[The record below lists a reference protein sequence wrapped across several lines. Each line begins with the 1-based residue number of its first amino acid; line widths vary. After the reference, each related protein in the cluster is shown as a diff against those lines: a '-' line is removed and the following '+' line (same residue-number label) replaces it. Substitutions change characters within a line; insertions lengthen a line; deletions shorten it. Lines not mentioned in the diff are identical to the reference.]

1 MARSDDALAR
11 GVPRDPA
18 AVPGAMP
25 RPVETWLRIMQV
37 HDRIRRRVDGALHR
51 SHGISLIG
59 FETLRRIAEGAG
71 ERASIA
77 EIMDGVGST
86 RSAATGTVARLA
98 AEGLVDR
105 QGDDGSPTAGA
116 HLTPAG
122 AERFAAARRT
132 HDDLVAH
139 LLTLLGDDAVL
150 VTDALARVSAVA
162 SSGGGARRRG
172 RSAGPPD

>member
-18 AVPGAMP
+18 AVPGAVP
-25 RPVETWLRIMQV
+25 RPVETWLRIVQV

-51 SHGISLIG
+51 SHGIPLIA

-71 ERASIA
+71 QRATID
-77 EIMDGVGST
+77 EIVDGVGSP
-86 RSAATGTVARLA
+86 RAIATGTVSRLA
-98 AEGLVDR
+98 AEGLVVREDEE
-105 QGDDGSPTAGA
+105 STAA
-116 HLTPAG
+116 ARLTAAG

-132 HDDLVAH
+132 HDELVAH

-162 SSGGGARRRG
+162 SPGGGARRRA
-172 RSAGPPD
+172 RSADPRD